1 MHFTKKNS
9 FEKRIELKNK
19 LKQQKI
25 LKFPGAYN
33 PLTAKL
39 IAEIGF
45 EGIYISG
52 GVMANDLG
60 IPDIGL
66 TTLKEVSYRAN
77 QISRVTDLPAIVDAD
92 TGFGDCKKTI
102 ETFENLGLSGCHI
115 EDQIDQKRCG
125 HLDNKEII
133 SSATMVNKIKTA
145 VKAKKDKNFLV
156 IARTD
161 ANSVEGLKKTIE
173 IFEQLG
179 LSGCHIEDQIDEKRC
194 GHLDNKEII
203 PSATMVNKIKTAVKA
218 KKDKNFL
225 VIARTDANS
234 VEGIKKTI
242 NRVKAYEDAGA
253 DIIFP
258 EAMKD
263 EKEFEQIRKNS
274 KANLLANMTEFGKSK
289 LLSANELENLGYN
302 IVIYPVTTQRL
313 AMKSVEDGLRT
324 IMNDGH
330 QNNIIDKMQTR
341 KRLYELVEYEK
352 YNTPDKKITDFK
364 TDGHE

>member
-9 FEKRIELKNK
+9 SEKRIELINK
-19 LKQQKI
+19 LKKQKI
-25 LKFPGAYN
+25 LRFPGAYN

-45 EGIYISG
+45 DGVYISG
-52 GVMANDLG
+52 GVLSNDLG
-60 IPDIGL
+60 VPDIGL

-77 QISRVTDLPAIVDAD
+77 QISRVSDLPTIVDAD
-92 TGFGDCKKTI
+92 TGFGDCKKSV
-102 ETFENLGLSGCHI
+102 ETFEKLGLSGCHI
-115 EDQIDQKRCG
+115 EDQIEQKRCG

-133 SSATMVNKIKTA
+133 PVEDMIKKIKKA
-145 VKAKKDKNFLV
+145 VGAKKDKNFLI

-161 ANSVEGLKKTIE
+161 SNT
-173 IFEQLG
+173 
-179 LSGCHIEDQIDEKRC
+179 
-194 GHLDNKEII
+194 
-203 PSATMVNKIKTAVKA
+203 
-218 KKDKNFL
+218 
-225 VIARTDANS
+225 

-242 NRVKAYEDAGA
+242 DRVKAYEDAGA
-253 DIIFP
+253 DVIFP
-258 EAMKD
+258 EAMRD

-274 KANLLANMTEFGKSK
+274 KVSLLANMTEFGKSK
-289 LLSANELENLGYN
+289 ILSAKTLENLGYN

-313 AMKSVEDGLRT
+313 AMKNVEDGLKV
-324 IMNDGH
+324 IFKDGH

-352 YNTPDKKITDFK
+352 YNTADKKITDFK

>member
-1 MHFTKKNS
+1 MHFTKKS
-9 FEKRIELKNK
+9 SYEKRIELRNR
-19 LKQQKI
+19 LKKQKI

-39 IAEIGF
+39 IFEIGF
-45 EGIYISG
+45 DGVYISG
-52 GVMANDLG
+52 AVMANDLG
-60 IPDIGL
+60 IPDIGI

-77 QISRVTDLPAIVDAD
+77 QIARISDLPSIVDAN
-92 TGFGDCKKTI
+92 TGFGNCKKTV

-133 SSATMVNKIKTA
+133 PLNKMVDKIKTA
-145 VKAKKDKNFLV
+145 VNSKKDNNFLI

-161 ANSVEGLKKTIE
+161 ANIVEGINKTIE
-173 IFEQLG
+173 
-179 LSGCHIEDQIDEKRC
+179 
-194 GHLDNKEII
+194 
-203 PSATMVNKIKTAVKA
+203 
-218 KKDKNFL
+218 
-225 VIARTDANS
+225 
-234 VEGIKKTI
+234 
-242 NRVKAYEDAGA
+242 RVKAYEDAGA

-263 EKEFEQIRKNS
+263 EKEFEQIRKNT
-274 KANLLANMTEFGKSK
+274 KINLLANMTEFGKSK
-289 LLSANELENLGYN
+289 ILPANTLEKLGYD

-313 AMKSVEDGLRT
+313 AMKNVEDGLRD
-324 IMNDGH
+324 IFKNGH

-341 KRLYELVEYEK
+341 KRLYELVDYEK